1 MNTIKKAP
9 RAVNDTQERTEKH
22 HGFIVSQ
29 DKRFVDVDE
38 AMYILNCSRTI
49 ACKAIR
55 ECNDILKKAGKFTI
69 QGRTNRT
76 VFYNHVGYEERGQN
90 EI

>member
-9 RAVNDTQERTEKH
+9 GAMNDTQEQTEKY
-22 HGFIVSQ
+22 HGFIISQ

-38 AMYILNCSRTI
+38 AMFILNCSRTI

-55 ECNDILKKAGKFTI
+55 ECNEILKKAGKFTI
-69 QGRTNRT
+69 QGRTNRVT
-76 VFYNHVGYEERGQN
+76 FYQHIGYERGQN
-90 EI
+90 EV

>member
-9 RAVNDTQERTEKH
+9 GAVSDTQEQTEKY
-22 HGFIVSQ
+22 HGFTISQ
-29 DKRFVDVDE
+29 SKRFVDVDE
-38 AMYILNCSRTI
+38 AMFILNCSRSI

-55 ECNDILKKAGKFTI
+55 ECNEILKKAGKFTI
-69 QGRTNRT
+69 QGRTNRVT
-76 VFYNHVGYEERGQN
+76 FYEHIGYEGGQN